1 MKQSRKKARATL
13 ADLGSGGSSRDACR
27 HTVHHLPGWT
37 TRDSRCVTG
46 QDIPRA
52 HGSLRSVIALITDPM
67 PTATRDKTLAL
78 KAARPALSSLF
89 RIVAMCQ
96 THTQMFALRLR
107 PLSAGVVGIGVALTL
122 GLAWVTDTVNTHNN
136 DRLLAQQVQQTAAA
150 ISSALPVVQSQ
161 LVDAVQIGI
170 DTNGNAQTFQRFVA
184 AGTVSTGNSGSVS
197 LWRLTNGHAQEI
209 TSIGPPLALVNEHLD
224 GAFFATVHPSASL
237 FVTGILPGTSL
248 RLGYAEMPVDDTSG
262 YMVYRETSLPANRQV
277 AVPASSP
284 FAQLKFALYLG
295 SKPDAADLLEATGST
310 PIRGRT
316 SSTSLPFGDTFIT
329 MVGASSRQLS
339 GNLSAALEWI
349 VLGVG
354 LALAFG
360 SGAAVEY
367 ALRRRLF
374 AESLARDNGRL
385 YREQQNIAGYLQHAL
400 LPRVPEIEGVEIAT
414 RYLAGVVDIEVGGD
428 WYDVISTGNDR
439 CVFFVGDVSGRGLQA
454 ATTMA
459 SLRYAIRAYIAQGD
473 DVATV
478 LVKLSALLD
487 IETDQQFA
495 TVLAGEIDVG
505 RHRVTV
511 VSAGHFM
518 PLVVRDGVAEFI
530 VGLAAPPVGVEPLA
544 NLTTVTF
551 DVPPHATLIAF
562 TDGLI
567 ERKDD
572 ESIDVGL
579 ERLRA
584 AATGQTES
592 LGEFVD
598 GLVHALIVADAPD
611 DTVILAIRWR
621 Q

>member
-1 MKQSRKKARATL
+1 
-13 ADLGSGGSSRDACR
+13 
-27 HTVHHLPGWT
+27 
-37 TRDSRCVTG
+37 
-46 QDIPRA
+46 
-52 HGSLRSVIALITDPM
+52 
-67 PTATRDKTLAL
+67 
-78 KAARPALSSLF
+78 
-89 RIVAMCQ
+89 
-96 THTQMFALRLR
+96 MFALRLR

-122 GLAWVTDTVNTHNN
+122 GLAWMTDTVNSHSN

-161 LVDAVQIGI
+161 LVDAVQVGI

-184 AGTVSTGNSGSVS
+184 AGTVSTGDSGSIS
-197 LWRLTNGHAQEI
+197 LWRLINGHAQEI
-209 TSIGPPLALVNEHLD
+209 SDIGPPLALVNEHLD
-224 GAFFATVHPSASL
+224 GAFFATVHPSATL
-237 FVTGILPGTSL
+237 FVTGILPGPSP
-248 RLGYAEMPVDDTSG
+248 RLGYAEMPAGDTSG
-262 YMVYRETSLPANRQV
+262 FVVYRETSLPASRRV
-277 AVPASSP
+277 AVPSSSP
-284 FAQLKFALYLG
+284 FSQLRFALYLG
-295 SKPDAADLLEATGST
+295 SKPVDASLLEATGST

-316 SSTSLPFGDTFIT
+316 SSTSLPFGDTVIT
-329 MVGASSRQLS
+329 LVGASSGELS
-339 GNLSAALEWI
+339 GGLSAALAWI

-354 LALAFG
+354 LALALG

-374 AESLARDNGRL
+374 AEGLARDNGRL

-400 LPRVPEIEGVEIAT
+400 LPRVPEIEGVEIAA

-428 WYDVISTGNDR
+428 WYDVISIGDDR

-459 SLRYAIRAYIAQGD
+459 SLRYAIRAYTAQGD

-478 LVKLSALLD
+478 LVKLSALL
-487 IETDQQFA
+487 EVEADQQFA

-505 RHRVTV
+505 RHRVTL

-518 PLVVRDGVAEFI
+518 PLVLRDGVAEFV
-530 VGLAAPPVGVEPLA
+530 VGPAAPPVGVTPLA
-544 NLTTVTF
+544 NLTNITF

-567 ERKDD
+567 ERKADD
-572 ESIDVGL
+572 SIDVGL
-579 ERLRA
+579 ERLRV
-584 AATGQTES
+584 AATGQTQS
-592 LGEFVD
+592 LAELVD
-598 GLVHALIVADAPD
+598 GLLRALIVADAPD

>member
-1 MKQSRKKARATL
+1 
-13 ADLGSGGSSRDACR
+13 
-27 HTVHHLPGWT
+27 
-37 TRDSRCVTG
+37 
-46 QDIPRA
+46 
-52 HGSLRSVIALITDPM
+52 
-67 PTATRDKTLAL
+67 
-78 KAARPALSSLF
+78 
-89 RIVAMCQ
+89 
-96 THTQMFALRLR
+96 MFALRLR
-107 PLSAGVVGIGVALTL
+107 PLSTGVVGIGVALTL
-122 GLAWVTDTVNTHNN
+122 GLAWVTDVVNTHN
-136 DRLLAQQVQQTAAA
+136 DHRLLAQQVQQTAAA

-161 LVDAVQIGI
+161 LVDAVQVAI
-170 DTNGNAQTFQRFVA
+170 DTNGNAQTFQRFVT
-184 AGTVSTGNSGSVS
+184 AGTVSTGNSGSIS
-197 LWRLTNGHAQEI
+197 LWRLTNGHAQEV
-209 TSIGPPLALVNEHLD
+209 TSIGPPLTLVAEKLD

-237 FVTGILPGTSL
+237 FVTGILPGATP
-248 RLGYAEMPVDDTSG
+248 RLGYAEMPAGDTSG
-262 YMVYRETSLPANRQV
+262 LMVYRETSLPANRQV

-284 FAQLKFALYLG
+284 FSRLKFALYLG
-295 SKPDAADLLEATGST
+295 AKPLPADLLEATGST
-310 PIRGRT
+310 PVRGHT
-316 SSTSLPFGDTFIT
+316 SSTSLPFGDTSIT
-329 MVGASSRQLS
+329 MVGMSSSELS
-339 GNLSAALEWI
+339 GGLSAALVWI

-354 LALAFG
+354 VALAFG

-400 LPRVPEIEGVEIAT
+400 LPRVPEIAGVEIAA

-428 WYDVISTGNDR
+428 WYDVISTGDDR

-459 SLRYAIRAYIAQGD
+459 SLRYAIRAYTAQGD

-478 LVKLSALLD
+478 LVKLNALLD
-487 IETDQQFA
+487 IESDQQFA
-495 TVLAGEIDVG
+495 TVLAGEIDVEL
-505 RHRVTV
+505 HRVTL

-518 PLVVRDGVAEFI
+518 PLVVGDGGAEFV
-530 VGLAAPPVGVEPLA
+530 VGSAAPPVGVAPLD

-579 ERLRA
+579 ERLRN
-584 AATGQTES
+584 AATGQSES
-592 LGEFVD
+592 LAELVD
-598 GLVHALIVADAPD
+598 GLVNALIVADAPD

-621 Q
+621 K

>member
-1 MKQSRKKARATL
+1 
-13 ADLGSGGSSRDACR
+13 
-27 HTVHHLPGWT
+27 
-37 TRDSRCVTG
+37 
-46 QDIPRA
+46 
-52 HGSLRSVIALITDPM
+52 
-67 PTATRDKTLAL
+67 
-78 KAARPALSSLF
+78 
-89 RIVAMCQ
+89 
-96 THTQMFALRLR
+96 MFALRLR

-122 GLAWVTDTVNTHNN
+122 GLAWVTDVVNSHNN

-161 LVDAVQIGI
+161 LVDAVQVAI

-184 AGTVSTGNSGSVS
+184 AGTVSTGNSGSIS

-209 TSIGPPLALVNEHLD
+209 TAVGPALSLVNAHLD
-224 GAFFATVHPSASL
+224 SAFFATVHPRTSL
-237 FVTGILPGTSL
+237 FVTGILPGTSP
-248 RLGYAEMPVDDTSG
+248 RLGYAEMPVGDTSG
-262 YMVYRETSLPANRQV
+262 LMVYRETSLPANRRV
-277 AVPASSP
+277 AVPPSSP
-284 FAQLKFALYLG
+284 FGRLKFALYLG
-295 SKPDAADLLEATGST
+295 SKPLAADLLEATGST
-310 PIRGRT
+310 PIRGHT

-329 MVGASSRQLS
+329 MVGASGSQLA
-339 GNLSAALEWI
+339 GGLSAALEWI

-354 LALAFG
+354 FALALG
-360 SGAAVEY
+360 SGATVEY

-374 AESLARDNGRL
+374 AEGLARDNGRL

-428 WYDVISTGNDR
+428 WYDVISTGDDR

-459 SLRYAIRAYIAQGD
+459 SLRYAIRAYTAQGD

-478 LVKLSALLD
+478 LVKLGALLD
-487 IETDQQFA
+487 IEADQQFA
-495 TVLAGEIDVG
+495 TVLAGEIDVS

-518 PLVVRDGVAEFI
+518 PLVVRDGAAEFI
-530 VGLAAPPVGVEPLA
+530 VGPAAPPVGVAPLD

-572 ESIDVGL
+572 ESIDTGL
-579 ERLRA
+579 ERLRD

-592 LGEFVD
+592 LAELVD
-598 GLVHALIVADAPD
+598 ALVSALIVADAPD

>member
-1 MKQSRKKARATL
+1 
-13 ADLGSGGSSRDACR
+13 
-27 HTVHHLPGWT
+27 
-37 TRDSRCVTG
+37 
-46 QDIPRA
+46 
-52 HGSLRSVIALITDPM
+52 M
-67 PTATRDKTLAL
+67 PTPTCDKTLAL
-78 KAARPALSSLF
+78 KASRLTTSSLF
-89 RIVAMCQ
+89 RIVAVCQ

-122 GLAWVTDTVNTHNN
+122 ALTWVTDTVNSHND

-161 LVDAVQIGI
+161 LVDAVQVGI
-170 DTNGNAQTFQRFVA
+170 DTNGDPQTFQRFIA
-184 AGTVSTGNSGSVS
+184 AGTVSTGNSGSIS
-197 LWRLTNGHAQEI
+197 LWRITGGHAQQI
-209 TSIGPPLALVNEHLD
+209 AAVGPPLALVSEHLD
-224 GAFFATVHPSASL
+224 GAFFATVHPSATL
-237 FVTGILPGTSL
+237 FVTGILPGTVP
-248 RLGYAEMPVDDTSG
+248 RLGYAEMPAGDTSG
-262 YMVYRETSLPANRQV
+262 LMVYRETSLPANRRV
-277 AVPASSP
+277 ALPTSSP
-284 FAQLKFALYLG
+284 FAHLRFALYLG
-295 SKPDAADLLEATGST
+295 PKPAAADLLEATGST
-310 PIRGRT
+310 PIRGHT

-329 MVGASSRQLS
+329 MVGASSGQLS
-339 GNLSAALEWI
+339 GGLSAALEWI

-354 LALAFG
+354 LALALG

-374 AESLARDNGRL
+374 AEGLARDNGRL

-400 LPRVPEIEGVEIAT
+400 LPRVPEIDGLEIAA
-414 RYLAGVVDIEVGGD
+414 RYLAGIVDIEVGGD

-459 SLRYAIRAYIAQGD
+459 SLRFAIRAYTAQGD

-478 LVKLSALLD
+478 LAKLSALL
-487 IETDQQFA
+487 EVESDQQFA

-518 PLVVRDGVAEFI
+518 PLVLRDDTAEFI
-530 VGLAAPPVGVEPLA
+530 VGPAAPPVGVAPLA

-551 DVPPHATLIAF
+551 DVPPNATLIAF

-579 ERLRA
+579 ERLRS
-584 AATGQTES
+584 AATGQTEA
-592 LGEFVD
+592 LGELVD
-598 GLVHALIVADAPD
+598 RLVGALIVADAPD

-621 Q
+621 K

>member
-1 MKQSRKKARATL
+1 M
-13 ADLGSGGSSRDACR
+13 
-27 HTVHHLPGWT
+27 
-37 TRDSRCVTG
+37 
-46 QDIPRA
+46 IF
-52 HGSLRSVIALITDPM
+52 VITEHPM
-67 PTATRDKTLAL
+67 PRPGCDKPLVLQAS
-78 KAARPALSSLF
+78 RPALSSLF
-89 RIVAMCQ
+89 RIVAVCQ

-122 GLAWVTDTVNTHNN
+122 GLTWVTNTVNTHNN

-161 LVDAVQIGI
+161 LVDAVQVGI
-170 DTNGNAQTFQRFVA
+170 DTNGDAQTFQRFVA
-184 AGTVSTGNSGSVS
+184 AGTVSTGNAGSIS

-209 TSIGPPLALVNEHLD
+209 SNIGPPLALVDQHLD
-224 GAFFATVHPSASL
+224 GAFFATVHPSATL
-237 FVTGILPGTSL
+237 FVTGILPGPSP
-248 RLGYAEMPVDDTSG
+248 RLGYAEMPTGDTSG
-262 YMVYRETSLPANRQV
+262 FMVYRETSLPADRRV
-277 AVPASSP
+277 ALPASSP
-284 FAQLKFALYLG
+284 FSQLKFALYLG

-329 MVGASSRQLS
+329 MVGSSTSQLS
-339 GNLSAALEWI
+339 GGLSAALEWI

-354 LALAFG
+354 LALALG

-400 LPRVPEIEGVEIAT
+400 LPRVPEIEGVEIAA

-428 WYDVISTGNDR
+428 WYDVISIGNDR

-459 SLRYAIRAYIAQGD
+459 SLRYAIRAYTAQGD

-487 IETDQQFA
+487 IEADQQFA

-505 RHRVTV
+505 RHRVTL

-518 PLVVRDGVAEFI
+518 PLVIRDGVAEFI
-530 VGLAAPPVGVEPLA
+530 EGPAAPPVGVTPLA
-544 NLTTVTF
+544 NLTAVTF
-551 DVPPHATLIAF
+551 DVPPKATLIAF

-579 ERLRA
+579 ERLRV

-592 LGEFVD
+592 VAELVD
-598 GLVHALIVADAPD
+598 ELVNALIVADAPD

>member
-1 MKQSRKKARATL
+1 
-13 ADLGSGGSSRDACR
+13 
-27 HTVHHLPGWT
+27 
-37 TRDSRCVTG
+37 
-46 QDIPRA
+46 
-52 HGSLRSVIALITDPM
+52 
-67 PTATRDKTLAL
+67 
-78 KAARPALSSLF
+78 
-89 RIVAMCQ
+89 MCQ

-161 LVDAVQIGI
+161 LVDAVQVGI
-170 DTNGNAQTFQRFVA
+170 DTNGNPDTFQRFVA
-184 AGTVSTGNSGSVS
+184 AGTVSAGDSGSVS
-197 LWRLTNGHAQEI
+197 LWRITNGHAQEI
-209 TSIGPPLALVNEHLD
+209 SAVGPPLTLVNEHLD
-224 GAFFATVHPSASL
+224 SAFFATVHPSSTL
-237 FVTGILPGTSL
+237 FVTGILPGSSP
-248 RLGYAEMPVDDTSG
+248 RLGYAEMPMGDTSG
-262 YMVYRETSLPANRQV
+262 YLVYRETSLPANHRV

-295 SKPDAADLLEATGST
+295 SKPVPADLLEATGST

-316 SSTSLPFGDTFIT
+316 STTSLPFGDTVIT
-329 MVGASSRQLS
+329 MVGASSRRLTGS
-339 GNLSAALEWI
+339 LSAALKWI

-354 LALAFG
+354 LALAVG

-367 ALRRRLF
+367 AIRRRLF

-400 LPRVPEIEGVEIAT
+400 LPRVPDIDGMEIAA

-428 WYDVISTGNDR
+428 WYDVISIGNDR

-459 SLRYAIRAYIAQGD
+459 SLRYAIRAYTAQGD

-487 IETDQQFA
+487 IESDQQFA

-518 PLVVRDGVAEFI
+518 PLVVRDGVAEFV
-530 VGLAAPPVGVEPLA
+530 VGPAAPPVGVAPLA

-551 DVPPHATLIAF
+551 DVPPNATLIAF

-579 ERLRA
+579 ERLRD
-584 AATGQTES
+584 AATGQSES
-592 LGEFVD
+592 LGELVD
-598 GLVHALIVADAPD
+598 RLVNALIVADAPD

-621 Q
+621 K